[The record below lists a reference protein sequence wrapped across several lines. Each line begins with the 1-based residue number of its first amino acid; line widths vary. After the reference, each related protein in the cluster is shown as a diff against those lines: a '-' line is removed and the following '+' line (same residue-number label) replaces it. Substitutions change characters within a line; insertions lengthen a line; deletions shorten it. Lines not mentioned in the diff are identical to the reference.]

1 MLWGA
6 LQANNRTSLLEI
18 VMDSVPKGS
27 VRPSFP

>member
-18 VMDSVPKGS
+18 VMDSVPKGP